1 MVLKTLNETRKT
13 IDRNLPLGAPK
24 KNRRT
29 GNPYLDQV
37 KEIDKEIARLEKI
50 LEIALK
56 GSDNPTRDLKILNTQ
71 LKLDGT
77 LNKNKLGIDRK
88 FWQRKGIGEQI
99 KSYKARRNQL
109 TNFLGDAYIGVGR
122 QGTPHIKG
130 FTPTYMKDVDSN
142 TRWINT
148 YYVRAFDEKSNIRD
162 KKQYELAKQDYM
174 RSTDF
179 SGSMSEESI
188 RAAIQ
193 SELPEGNMYRSD
205 SKYYIGNRDEYGA
218 VTRQV
223 VSPQIKDESAV
234 NNTIRSKG
242 NLTGNSKFGD
252 QYWSGRGSGRSFH
265 QANADTR
272 ALLIKQTNNER
283 AVNLLSGDE
292 LSRFRISGAMD
303 SDRSLTILSD
313 GKVKRI
319 KKLSINQNY

>member
-1 MVLKTLNETRKT
+1 MVLETLKK
-13 IDRNLPLGAPK
+13 IDQNLPLGAAK
-24 KNRRT
+24 KNRRG

-50 LEIALK
+50 LETALK
-56 GSDNPTRDLKILNTQ
+56 GSDNPTRDLKILNAQ

-99 KSYKARRNQL
+99 KAYKGRRNQL
-109 TNFLGDAYIGVGR
+109 TKFLGDAYIVVGR
-122 QGTPHIKG
+122 QNTPKIKG
-130 FTPTYMKDVDSN
+130 FTPTYMRDVDSN
-142 TRWINT
+142 ARVINS
-148 YYVRAFDEKSNIRD
+148 YYVRAFDEKANTRD

-179 SGSMSEESI
+179 SGSMSEEAI
-188 RAAIQ
+188 RSAIQ

-205 SKYYIGNRDEYGA
+205 SKYYIGNRNQYGA
-218 VTRQV
+218 VTKQV
-223 VSPQIKDESAV
+223 VSPEVKDELAV
-234 NNTIRSKG
+234 NNSIRSKG
-242 NLTGNSKFGD
+242 NLTGNSNFGD
-252 QYWSGRGSGRSFH
+252 QVWSGRGSGRSFH

-283 AVNLLSGDE
+283 AVNLLSNDQ
-292 LSRFRISGAMD
+292 LSRFRISGAFD
-303 SDRSLTILSD
+303 SDKAVTLIGD
-313 GKVKRI
+313 GRNTRI